1 MASNLLQAFNDHFTS
16 FVDDI
21 QTIYPDDI
29 DITSAKN
36 SITTLR
42 KMNPRLI
49 IMVWN
54 DRIVSKYDQ
63 EITSGNLDFFLNKD
77 YSDDFSDNPN
87 NKKIMEAIDRIRI
100 TIKNM
105 EQCNREK
112 SMKYVQ
118 NLSKL
123 CKLYFNK

>member
-1 MASNLLQAFNDHFTS
+1 MATNLLQAFNDHFTS

-77 YSDDFSDNPN
+77 YSDDLSDNPN

-100 TIKNM
+100 PIKNM
-105 EQCNREK
+105 EQGNREK

>member
-1 MASNLLQAFNDHFTS
+1 MTTNLLQAFNDHFTN

-21 QTIYPDDI
+21 QSIYPDDI
-29 DITSAKN
+29 DITTAKN

-54 DRIVSKYDQ
+54 DRIVSKYDK
-63 EITSGNLDFFLNKD
+63 EITSGNLEFFLDKD
-77 YSDDFSDNPN
+77 YSNDLADNQN
-87 NKKIMEAIDRIRI
+87 NKKIMEAIDRLRNP
-100 TIKNM
+100 IKNM
-105 EQCNREK
+105 EQGNREK

>member
-1 MASNLLQAFNDHFTS
+1 MTTNLLQAFNDHFTN

-21 QTIYPDDI
+21 QSIYPDDI
-29 DITSAKN
+29 DITTAKN

-54 DRIVSKYDQ
+54 DRIVSKYDK
-63 EITSGNLDFFLNKD
+63 EITSGNLEFFLDKD
-77 YSDDFSDNPN
+77 YSNDLADNQN
-87 NKKIMEAIDRIRI
+87 NKKIMEAIDRLRI
-100 TIKNM
+100 PIKNM
-105 EQCNREK
+105 EQGNREK